1 MNATHNSVVRLAD
14 RLNAPEAESVP
25 GLMAELGRRGRAAMR
40 RLSFATTGEKN
51 AALQAMAA
59 AIRAAA
65 PAILVAN
72 AEDLDEARAGG
83 QSAAFLDR
91 LALDEARVEAI
102 AAAVG

>member
-1 MNATHNSVVRLAD
+1 MRLAD

-72 AEDLDEARAGG
+72 AEDLDEAPFIERGGVDGALRDLGDRAGDLINVLN
-83 QSAAFLDR
+83 AELTA
-91 LALDEARVEAI
+91 
-102 AAAVG
+102 